1 MIRETIDR
9 ARHQLAAGGGGHIM
23 IIWGIA
29 WVLGYSATHL
39 LENHLVGYLW
49 AIVNSTTGIASYI
62 TGRMY
67 GSKVKGHSENR
78 IWGLWMALFG
88 FGILWI
94 WLLGINTSNDMDMFF
109 GSLAMFGYV
118 VVGLMLA
125 SRFLVGRDWR
135 SPDCRLR
142 DMSCSPSTSR
152 CGWP

>member
-1 MIRETIDR
+1 M
-9 ARHQLAAGGGGHIM
+9 
-23 IIWGIA
+23 
-29 WVLGYSATHL
+29 
-39 LENHLVGYLW
+39 GYLW

-94 WLLGINTSNDMDMFF
+94 WLLGINTSNDMGMFF

-125 SRFLVGRDWR
+125 SRFLVGRDW
-135 SPDCRLR
+135 
-142 DMSCSPSTSR
+142 
-152 CGWP
+152 